1 MAQNPSMI
9 LTHIFGVYQGV
20 IIAMT
25 VCPMVTGNHM
35 FYGKFSKILAE
46 TILYKMTLHGTA
58 NKSNGILYD
67 LLLCLEF

>member
-9 LTHIFGVYQGV
+9 LTHIFEVFRGV

-25 VCPMVTGNHM
+25 VWPMVTENHI

-46 TILYKMTLHGTA
+46 TMLYKITLHGTA
-58 NKSNGILYD
+58 NKSDAILYD